1 MSDCIPYLV
10 FSLIK
15 SGIRMELSKLNENKA
30 CLSGKKDNKHVD
42 HITDIIGIFGPFH
55 AVFYTA
61 IGTVYIL
68 GQ

>member
-1 MSDCIPYLV
+1 
-10 FSLIK
+10 
-15 SGIRMELSKLNENKA
+15 MEPSKLNENKA
-30 CLSGKKDNKHVD
+30 CLPGKKGNKHVD

-61 IGTVYIL
+61 IGTVYIS